1 MWTQDPSHSGS
12 LAGLS
17 YSFGDRIGLRPLGG
31 GWRPACRSE
40 DTENDDVPR
49 RSIDLIAPL
58 DLVTV
63 AGLHFRG
70 RGDPTGRVSSRSL
83 VRATRTADG
92 PATLLAELRGTRV
105 EAEAWGPGADRA
117 LQGLPAFLGLDD
129 DPTGFDPSLHG
140 VVAAQAHRRPHLR
153 IGWTGAIFESLLPAI
168 LEQKVTG
175 GEAMTAFRGLIAGH
189 GEPAPE
195 PVATT
200 HRLRLQ
206 PAPEALAALP
216 YYVFHP
222 LGVEQRRADVIR
234 RAAKEATRLERLAEP
249 PGTRLEVGIAA
260 ATVLQEISGIGIW
273 TAAEVTLR
281 ALGDPD
287 AVSVN
292 DFHLKN
298 LVSFA
303 LAGEPRGTDDRM
315 LELLEPWR
323 GHRAR
328 VIRLLELSG
337 IAAPRYGPRY
347 AAPDRRAM

>member
-1 MWTQDPSHSGS
+1 M
-12 LAGLS
+12 
-17 YSFGDRIGLRPLGG
+17 
-31 GWRPACRSE
+31 
-40 DTENDDVPR
+40 PR
-49 RSIDLIAPL
+49 RSFDLTAPL

-83 VRATRTADG
+83 VRAMRTPDG
-92 PATLLAELRGTRV
+92 PATLLAELRGARV

-117 LQGLPAFLGLDD
+117 LEALPALLGLDD
-129 DPTGFDPSLHG
+129 DPLGFDPSLHR
-140 VVAAQAHRRPHLR
+140 VVADLARRRAHLR
-153 IGWTGAIFESLLPAI
+153 IGWTGAVFESLLPAI

-175 GEAMTAFRGLIAGH
+175 GEAVTAFRGLIAGQ
-189 GEPAPE
+189 GEPAPG
-195 PVATT
+195 PIAAT

-206 PAPEALAALP
+206 PSPEALAALP
-216 YYVFHP
+216 YYAFHP

-234 RAAKEATRLERLAEP
+234 RTAREAPRLERLAHL

-260 ATVLQEISGIGIW
+260 ATVLQALPGIGVW

-303 LAGEPRGTDDRM
+303 LANEPRGTDERM

-347 AAPDRRAM
+347 PSPDRRSM

>member
-1 MWTQDPSHSGS
+1 M
-12 LAGLS
+12 
-17 YSFGDRIGLRPLGG
+17 
-31 GWRPACRSE
+31 
-40 DTENDDVPR
+40 
-49 RSIDLIAPL
+49 DLTAPL

-63 AGLHFRG
+63 AGLHVRG
-70 RGDPTGRVSSRSL
+70 RGDPTGRISSRSL
-83 VRATRTADG
+83 IRATRTQDG
-92 PATLLAELRGTRV
+92 PATLLAEVQGTRV

-117 LQGLPAFLGLDD
+117 LAALPAFLGLDD
-129 DPTGFDPSLHG
+129 DPTGFDPSHHR
-140 VVAAQAHRRPHLR
+140 VVADLARRRPHLR

-175 GEAMTAFRGLIAGH
+175 GEAVTAFRGLIAGH
-189 GEPAPE
+189 GAPAPG
-195 PVATT
+195 PIAAT

-206 PAPEALAALP
+206 PSPEALAGLP
-216 YYVFHP
+216 YYAFHP

-234 RAAKEATRLERLAEP
+234 RVAREAPRLERLADLD
-249 PGTRLEVGIAA
+249 GTRLELGRTAA
-260 ATVLQEISGIGIW
+260 STLQAIPGIGVW

-281 ALGDPD
+281 TLGDPD

-303 LAGEPRGTDDRM
+303 LAGEPRGTDERM

-328 VIRLLELSG
+328 VVRLLELSG

>member
-1 MWTQDPSHSGS
+1 M
-12 LAGLS
+12 
-17 YSFGDRIGLRPLGG
+17 
-31 GWRPACRSE
+31 
-40 DTENDDVPR
+40 PR
-49 RSIDLIAPL
+49 RSIDLAAPI
-58 DLVTV
+58 DLPSV

-83 VRATRTADG
+83 VRATRTPDG
-92 PATLLAELRGTRV
+92 PATLLAEVQGMRV
-105 EAEAWGPGADRA
+105 EAESWGPGADRLLEA
-117 LQGLPAFLGLDD
+117 LPAFLGLDD
-129 DPTGFDPSLHG
+129 DPTGFDPSLHR
-140 VVAAQAHRRPHLR
+140 VVADLAHRHPHLR

-175 GEAMTAFRGLIAGH
+175 GEAVTAMRGLIEGH
-189 GEPAPE
+189 GEPAPG
-195 PVATT
+195 PIAAT

-206 PAPEALAALP
+206 PSPDALAALP

-234 RAAKEATRLERLAEP
+234 RAAREAKRLERLTDL
-249 PGTRLEVGIAA
+249 PGTRLEVGESAA
-260 ATVLQEISGIGIW
+260 AVLRAIPGIGVW
-273 TAAEVTLR
+273 TAAEATLR

-298 LVSFA
+298 LVAYA
-303 LAGEPRGTDDRM
+303 LAREPRGTDERM

-328 VIRLLELSG
+328 VVRLLELSG
-337 IAAPRYGPRY
+337 ITAPRYGPRY
-347 AAPDRRAM
+347 AAPDRRTM

>member
-1 MWTQDPSHSGS
+1 M
-12 LAGLS
+12 
-17 YSFGDRIGLRPLGG
+17 
-31 GWRPACRSE
+31 
-40 DTENDDVPR
+40 
-49 RSIDLIAPL
+49 
-58 DLVTV
+58 TV

-83 VRATRTADG
+83 VRATRTPDG

-105 EAEAWGPGADRA
+105 EAEAWGPGADNA
-117 LQGLPAFLGLDD
+117 LEALPALLGLDD
-129 DPTGFDPSLHG
+129 DPTGFDPSLHSI
-140 VVAAQAHRRPHLR
+140 VAAQAHRRPHLR
-153 IGWTGAIFESLLPAI
+153 IGWTGPIFESLLPAN

-175 GEAMTAFRGLIAGH
+175 GEAVTAFRGLIAGH
-189 GEPAPE
+189 GEPAPG
-195 PVATT
+195 PIAAT

-206 PAPEALAALP
+206 PWPESLAALP

-234 RAAKEATRLERLAEP
+234 RAAREAARLERLADL
-249 PGTRLEVGIAA
+249 PGSRLDVGIAA
-260 ATVLQEISGIGIW
+260 ATMLQAIPGIGVW

-298 LVSFA
+298 LVSFT
-303 LAGEPRGTDDRM
+303 LADESRGTDERM

-328 VIRLLELSG
+328 VVRLLELSG

-347 AAPDRRAM
+347 AAPDRRRM

>member
-1 MWTQDPSHSGS
+1 M
-12 LAGLS
+12 
-17 YSFGDRIGLRPLGG
+17 
-31 GWRPACRSE
+31 
-40 DTENDDVPR
+40 PR
-49 RSIDLIAPL
+49 RSIDLAAPL
-58 DLVTV
+58 DLPGA

-83 VRATRTADG
+83 VRATLTPDG
-92 PATLLAELRGTRV
+92 PATLLAELRGARV
-105 EAEAWGPGADRA
+105 EAEAWGPGADHA
-117 LQGLPAFLGLDD
+117 LETLPAFLGLDD
-129 DPTGFDPSLHG
+129 DPTGFDPSLHR
-140 VVAAQAHRRPHLR
+140 VIAAQAHRHPHLR

-175 GEAMTAFRGLIAGH
+175 GEAVTAFRGLVAGH
-189 GEPAPE
+189 GEPAPG
-195 PVATT
+195 PIAAT

-206 PAPEALAALP
+206 PSPEALAALP
-216 YYVFHP
+216 YYAFHP

-234 RAAKEATRLERLAEP
+234 RVALEATRLERLADL
-249 PGTRLEVGIAA
+249 PGTRLEVGMAA
-260 ATVLQEISGIGIW
+260 ATVLQAIPGIGVW

-303 LAGEPRGTDDRM
+303 LTGESRGTDERM

-328 VIRLLELSG
+328 VVRLLELSG
-337 IAAPRYGPRY
+337 MAAPRYGPRY
-347 AAPDRRAM
+347 AARDRRSM

>member
-1 MWTQDPSHSGS
+1 M
-12 LAGLS
+12 
-17 YSFGDRIGLRPLGG
+17 
-31 GWRPACRSE
+31 
-40 DTENDDVPR
+40 PR
-49 RSIDLIAPL
+49 RSIDLAAPL
-58 DLVTV
+58 DLAGV

-70 RGDPTGRVSSRSL
+70 RDDPTGRVSLRSL
-83 VRATRTADG
+83 VRATRTPDG
-92 PATLLAELRGTRV
+92 PAALLAELTGTRV
-105 EAEAWGPGADRA
+105 EAEAWGSGAA
-117 LQGLPAFLGLDD
+117 HVLEGLPAFLGLDD
-129 DPTGFDPSLHG
+129 DPTGFDPSPHP

-153 IGWTGAIFESLLPAI
+153 IGWTGAIFESLLRAI

-175 GEAMTAFRGLIAGH
+175 GEAVTALRGLIAGH
-189 GEPAPE
+189 GEPAPG
-195 PVATT
+195 PIAAT

-206 PAPEALAALP
+206 PSPELLAALP
-216 YYVFHP
+216 YYAFHP

-234 RAAKEATRLERLAEP
+234 RAAREASRLDRLADL
-249 PGTRLEVGIAA
+249 PGTRLEVGVAA
-260 ATVLQEISGIGIW
+260 ATVLQAIPGIGVW

-287 AVSVN
+287 AVSVG

-303 LAGEPRGTDDRM
+303 LANKPRGTDERM

-328 VIRLLELSG
+328 VVRLLELSG

>member
-1 MWTQDPSHSGS
+1 M
-12 LAGLS
+12 
-17 YSFGDRIGLRPLGG
+17 
-31 GWRPACRSE
+31 
-40 DTENDDVPR
+40 PR
-49 RSIDLIAPL
+49 RSIDLTAPL
-58 DLVTV
+58 DLRAV

-70 RGDPTGRVSSRSL
+70 RGDPTGRVSGQSI
-83 VRATRTADG
+83 VRTTRTPDG
-92 PATLLAELRGTRV
+92 PATLLAELRATRM

-117 LQGLPAFLGLDD
+117 LDGLPALLGLLDNLD
-129 DPTGFDPSLHG
+129 GFDPSLHP
-140 VVAAQAHRRPHLR
+140 VVSRLSHDRPHLR
-153 IGWTGAIFESLLPAI
+153 IGWTGAVFESLLPAI

-175 GEAMTAFRGLIAGH
+175 GEAVTAFRGLIARH
-189 GEPAPE
+189 GEPAPG
-195 PVATT
+195 PLASA

-206 PAPEALAALP
+206 PAPEVVAALP
-216 YYVFHP
+216 YYAYHP

-234 RAAKEATRLERLAEP
+234 RVAREAARLERLAEL
-249 PGTRLEVGIAA
+249 PGTRLIIGVAA
-260 ATVLQEISGIGIW
+260 STALHAIPGIGPW

-287 AVSVN
+287 AVSVG

-298 LVSFA
+298 LVSYA

-315 LELLEPWR
+315 LELLEPWA

-337 IAAPRYGPRY
+337 ITAPRHGPRY

>member
-1 MWTQDPSHSGS
+1 M
-12 LAGLS
+12 
-17 YSFGDRIGLRPLGG
+17 
-31 GWRPACRSE
+31 
-40 DTENDDVPR
+40 PR
-49 RSIDLIAPL
+49 RSIDLAAPL
-58 DLVTV
+58 DLPCV

-83 VRATRTADG
+83 VRATRTPDG

-105 EAEAWGPGADRA
+105 EVEAWGPGAERA
-117 LQGLPAFLGLDD
+117 LEALPAFLGLDD
-129 DPTGFDPSLHG
+129 DPTGFDPSLHP

-153 IGWTGAIFESLLPAI
+153 IGRTGAIFESLLPAI

-175 GEAMTAFRGLIAGH
+175 GEAVTAFRGLIAGH
-189 GEPAPE
+189 GEPAPG
-195 PVATT
+195 PIAAT
-200 HRLRLQ
+200 HALRLQ
-206 PAPEALAALP
+206 PSPEALTALP

-234 RAAKEATRLERLAEP
+234 RAAREASRLERLADL
-249 PGTRLEVGIAA
+249 PGTRLEVGLAA
-260 ATVLQEISGIGIW
+260 ATVLQALPGIGAW

-287 AVSVN
+287 AVSIN

-303 LAGEPRGTDDRM
+303 LAGEPRGTDERM
-315 LELLEPWR
+315 LELLEAWR

-347 AAPDRRAM
+347 AAPDRRPM